1 MPATATM
8 ANAITMTDTTTN
20 RIFVDYSQF
29 PINSRLRSICEGTS
43 GLPETGPGN
52 TRESYLRFW
61 SNQPPLPAPAPADL
75 SCIHRGEQTGWADC
89 ESCPTAGK
97 VKVKLFACALH
108 GTCSLGKLDGIA
120 FCQACPDRKPPTTQ
134 LGGERPPAAELRPEG
149 QPPISFASPITFVVN
164 ERHISRNYP
173 GHSGHWTE
181 KIVKRTTRPDGSVT
195 EEEPVFRRLE
205 PHEIPRQ
212 GK

>member
-20 RIFVDYSQF
+20 RIFVDCSQF

-61 SNQPPLPAPAPADL
+61 SNQPPLPAPAPTDL
-75 SCIHRGEQTGWADC
+75 SCLHRGEQTGWADC

-97 VKVKLFACALH
+97 VKLKVFACALH

-120 FCQACPDRKPPTTQ
+120 FCQACPDRKPDPTAAVATQ
-134 LGGERPPAAELRPEG
+134 AAAPE
-149 QPPISFASPITFVVN
+149 QHPVAPIAMTAAITVVV
-164 ERHISRNYP
+164 EEHHRATTHP
-173 GHSGHWTE
+173 GHRGELAE
-181 KIVKRTTRPDGSVT
+181 KIVRTTTTPDGTVT
-195 EEEPVFRRLE
+195 VSESTYRRL
-205 PHEIPRQ
+205 PREEWP
-212 GK
+212 KE